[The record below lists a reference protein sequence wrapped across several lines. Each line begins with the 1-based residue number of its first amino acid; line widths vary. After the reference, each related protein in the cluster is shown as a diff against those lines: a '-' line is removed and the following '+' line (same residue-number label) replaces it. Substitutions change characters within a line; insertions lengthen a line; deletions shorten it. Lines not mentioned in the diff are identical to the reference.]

1 MVERILWLTVAALLA
16 FVLWRW
22 LAARLEAAAEAD
34 WGRPWLNRL
43 DGLNRLFC
51 RRYHHLRAD
60 PLPLPERGPAV
71 LAANHLSG
79 LDPLLL
85 IASARRPLRFLIAR
99 EQYERFGLT
108 WLFRAVGCIPVD
120 RSHRPEL
127 ALREALRALRAG
139 EVVAIFPQGR
149 IHVPGRDRPPRL
161 KPGAVRLAQH
171 QGCPLVPCRVDG
183 VRGAGLVV
191 AAVFLPSRARVTAY
205 APLDCAGQTTEAC
218 LGRLECILNAPS
230 AEAVPAACA
239 HEEA

>member
-1 MVERILWLTVAALLA
+1 MNDWIPWAAFAIA
-16 FVLWRW
+16 FVVFVGWW
-22 LAARLEAAAEAD
+22 VAARLEAAAEAD

-51 RRYHHLRAD
+51 RRYHRLRAD
-60 PLPLPERGPAV
+60 FLPLPERGPAV

-120 RSHRPEL
+120 RGHRPEL
-127 ALREALRALRAG
+127 ALREALRALQAG

-171 QGCPLVPCRVDG
+171 SACPLVPCRVDG
-183 VRGAGLVV
+183 VRGAGLVA

-205 APLDCAGQTTEAC
+205 APMDCAERAVEDC
-218 LGRLECILNAPS
+218 LARLECILNAPS

-239 HEEA
+239 D